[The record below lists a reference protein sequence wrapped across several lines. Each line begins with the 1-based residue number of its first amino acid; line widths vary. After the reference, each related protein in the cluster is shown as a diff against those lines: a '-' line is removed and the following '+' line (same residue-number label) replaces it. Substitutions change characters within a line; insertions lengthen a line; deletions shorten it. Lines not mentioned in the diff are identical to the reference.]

1 MMVGSSGTPIP
12 SVTTLS
18 AIDDQIAFVL
28 GNPRMSAW
36 LQTALK
42 EALLLDPIVVLND
55 LEILNLIL
63 RSRSEI
69 LLAEE
74 FAKRNIT

>member
-1 MMVGSSGTPIP
+1 MVGTSGPPKT
-12 SVTTLS
+12 SMTTQK

>member
-1 MMVGSSGTPIP
+1 MSRSSGPQTPRM
-12 SVTTLS
+12 TTQS

-28 GNPRMSAW
+28 GNPRMSVW

-42 EALLLDPIVVLND
+42 EALLLDPIGVLND

-63 RSRSEI
+63 RSRSE
-69 LLAEE
+69 LLIAE
-74 FAKRNIT
+74 KYGQSNP

>member
-1 MMVGSSGTPIP
+1 MSRGSGPQTPRL
-12 SVTTLS
+12 TTQS

-42 EALLLDPIVVLND
+42 EAIQLDPIVVLND

-63 RSRSEI
+63 RSRSELLVTEEYAKHSI
-69 LLAEE
+69 L
-74 FAKRNIT
+74 